1 MCFAFSPL
9 READFILKI
18 TVQEMVET
26 AMLVALAIILDL
38 PFLKFRIGQ
47 NGGSVSFTMVPLFI
61 LAIRRGPIKGFIGCG
76 IIYGII
82 TCGIDGW
89 GIQTFPFDY
98 LLGYGSIAI
107 AGFFEKPILESKNE
121 WKGLLF
127 LIIAVF
133 LGCFGRFVFATISS
147 MVLYE
152 YAFVPALVYNI
163 SYIGISAGF
172 VIALMLILYKPF
184 LLVNNR
190 FPTKSI
196 C

>member
-1 MCFAFSPL
+1 M
-9 READFILKI
+9 KI
-18 TVQEMVET
+18 SVQEMVET
-26 AMLVALAIILDL
+26 AMLVALAIVLDL

-47 NGGSVSFTMVPLFI
+47 NGGSISFTMVPLFV

-76 IIYGII
+76 IVYGII

-107 AGFFEKPILESKNE
+107 AGFFKKPILESKSI
-121 WKGLLF
+121 WKGILF
-127 LIIAVF
+127 LIIALL
-133 LGCFGRFVFATISS
+133 LGSFGRLVFATISS

-152 YAFVPALVYNI
+152 YSFVPAIVYNL
-163 SYIGISAGF
+163 SYIGPSAGF

-184 LLVNNR
+184 LLVNSR
-190 FPTKSI
+190 FPVKSI

>member
-1 MCFAFSPL
+1 M
-9 READFILKI
+9 KI

-107 AGFFEKPILESKNE
+107 AGFFKKQILESKNE

-127 LIIAVF
+127 LIIAIV

-163 SYIGISAGF
+163 SYIGVSAGF

-184 LLVNNR
+184 LLVNSR

>member
-1 MCFAFSPL
+1 
-9 READFILKI
+9 
-18 TVQEMVET
+18 MVET

-47 NGGSVSFTMVPLFI
+47 NGGSISFTMVPLFI
-61 LAIRRGPIKGFIGCG
+61 LAIRRGPLRGFIGAG
-76 IIYGII
+76 FIYGII

-107 AGFFEKPILESKNE
+107 AGFLKKPILESKSP
-121 WKGLLF
+121 WKGILF
-127 LIIAVF
+127 LVIAIV
-133 LGCFGRFVFATISS
+133 LSCCGRLVFATISS

-152 YAFVPALVYNI
+152 YALVPALAYNI
-163 SYIGISAGF
+163 SYIGVSAGF

-184 LLVNNR
+184 LLVNSR
-190 FPTKSI
+190 FPVKSI